1 MAQQT
6 NVAGQKTEKQRKAPF
21 RADHVGSL
29 LRSVPVKESRQK
41 KAAGEMTAE
50 QLRDIE
56 NQEITRIVEK
66 QKEIGLDVVTDG
78 EFRRSWRHYDFLEGL
93 DGVEPFIPAEG
104 IQFHNTKT
112 KARSIKVT
120 GKLDFTS
127 HPALADYQFLHEIA
141 GNATPKLTIPSP
153 NMLFF
158 GEKADKGIYDDQE
171 EYFHDLAQA
180 YKKAIKAFY
189 DAGCRYLQLDD
200 TSWSLFFEE
209 KGREVVRAL
218 GGDPETLPAIFAKT
232 INDAVADRPDDLTIT
247 MHICRGNFR
256 STWAAS
262 GGYDALAE
270 TILDGLNL
278 DGLFLE
284 YDDDRSGNFD
294 PLRFVKRKDLQ
305 IVLGLI
311 TSKYGELENPED
323 VKRRIN
329 EAARFVSLDQLCLS
343 PQCGFASTEEG
354 NLLTEEQQWAK
365 LRHVID
371 IANDVWR

>member
-1 MAQQT
+1 M
-6 NVAGQKTEKQRKAPF
+6 
-21 RADHVGSL
+21 
-29 LRSVPVKESRQK
+29 
-41 KAAGEMTAE
+41 
-50 QLRDIE
+50 
-56 NQEITRIVEK
+56 
-66 QKEIGLDVVTDG
+66 
-78 EFRRSWRHYDFLEGL
+78 
-93 DGVEPFIPAEG
+93 
-104 IQFHNTKT
+104 
-112 KARSIKVT
+112 
-120 GKLDFTS
+120 
-127 HPALADYQFLHEIA
+127 PAL
-141 GNATPKLTIPSP
+141 
-153 NMLFF
+153 
-158 GEKADKGIYDDQE
+158 
-171 EYFHDLAQA
+171 
-180 YKKAIKAFY
+180 
-189 DAGCRYLQLDD
+189 
-200 TSWSLFFEE
+200 
-209 KGREVVRAL
+209 
-218 GGDPETLPAIFAKT
+218 FAKT
-232 INDAVADRPDDLTIT
+232 INDAVADRPDDLAIT

-262 GGYDALAE
+262 GGYDAVAE
-270 TILDGLNL
+270 IILDGLNL

-294 PLRFVKRKDLQ
+294 PLRFVKRKNLQ

>member
-1 MAQQT
+1 MLNISEKRRITWLNKRMLQDK
-6 NVAGQKTEKQRKAPF
+6 NRKTTQSTFPRRSCRQLASF
-21 RADHVGSL
+21 RSGKGS
-29 LRSVPVKESRQK
+29 PAK

-78 EFRRSWRHYDFLEGL
+78 EFRRSWWHYDFLEGL

-180 YKKAIKAFY
+180 YKKQSKPSMMLAAVISSSMIRHGLSSLRKKAERLSGRSAAIQKH
-189 DAGCRYLQLDD
+189 CQPYLPKQL
-200 TSWSLFFEE
+200 TMPSQT
-209 KGREVVRAL
+209 G
-218 GGDPETLPAIFAKT
+218 
-232 INDAVADRPDDLTIT
+232 LTI
-247 MHICRGNFR
+247 
-256 STWAAS
+256 
-262 GGYDALAE
+262 
-270 TILDGLNL
+270 
-278 DGLFLE
+278 
-284 YDDDRSGNFD
+284 
-294 PLRFVKRKDLQ
+294 
-305 IVLGLI
+305 
-311 TSKYGELENPED
+311 
-323 VKRRIN
+323 
-329 EAARFVSLDQLCLS
+329 
-343 PQCGFASTEEG
+343 
-354 NLLTEEQQWAK
+354 
-365 LRHVID
+365 
-371 IANDVWR
+371 